1 MKSIRLDE
9 IRDRVRR
16 LVQDANFVL
25 PRDVAARLEAMAA
38 VEESD
43 SGKEVFRELRENAA
57 IAAAEGLGLCQDTG
71 LAVFFVEVGEGVRLE
86 GAGPSD
92 GLRRAIEEGMIAGY
106 GEGCLRKSVVADPL
120 RRNNT
125 GTNAP
130 AFIHWDIVPGDVF
143 KVTFM
148 AKGGGAENWSAIR
161 MFAPAAGRDA
171 VEDFVV
177 ETVDRAGP
185 AACPPLVVGVGV
197 GGNFEGAP
205 LLAKKALLRKPL
217 GAPHPDPFY
226 AAMEGRLLERIN
238 GLGIGP
244 QGLGGRATALA
255 VHVEA
260 APCHIASLPAAV
272 NIQCHSHRVLG
283 FEL

>member
-9 IRDRVRR
+9 IRERVRG
-16 LVQDANFVL
+16 LVQEANFVL
-25 PRDVAARLEAMAA
+25 PGDVAARLDVMAA
-38 VEESD
+38 AEESEA
-43 SGKEVFRELRENAA
+43 GKEVFRELRENAA
-57 IAAAEGLGLCQDTG
+57 IAASEGLGLCQDTG
-71 LAVFFVEVGEGVRLE
+71 LAVFFVEVGEGVRFE
-86 GAGPSD
+86 GGGPSD
-92 GLRRAIEEGMIAGY
+92 GLRRAIEDGMVAGY

-120 RRNNT
+120 RRTNT

-130 AFIHWDIVPGDVF
+130 AFIHWDLVPGDAF
-143 KVTFM
+143 KLTFM

-185 AACPPLVVGVGV
+185 AACPPLIVGVGV

-205 LLAKKALLRKPL
+205 LLAKTALLRKPL
-217 GAPHPDPFY
+217 GAPHSDPFY

-238 GLGIGP
+238 RLGIGP
-244 QGLGGRATALA
+244 QGLGGRTTALA
-255 VHVEA
+255 VHVA
-260 APCHIASLPAAV
+260 SAPCHIASLPAAV

>member
-1 MKSIRLDE
+1 MKSIDLDALRE
-9 IRDRVRR
+9 RVKR
-16 LVQDANFVL
+16 LVQEANFVL
-25 PRDVAARLEAMAA
+25 PEDVSARLEAAA
-38 VEESD
+38 AAEESEA
-43 SGKEVFRELRENAA
+43 GKEVFRELRENAE
-57 IAAAEGLGLCQDTG
+57 IASAEGLGLCQDTG
-71 LAVFFVEVGEGVRLE
+71 LAVFFVEVGEGVRFE
-86 GAGPSD
+86 SRDPADS
-92 GLRRAIEEGMIAGY
+92 LRRAIEEGMIAGY

-120 RRNNT
+120 RRANT

-130 AFIHWDIVPGDVF
+130 AFIHWEVVPGDSL

-161 MFAPAAGRDA
+161 MFPPSAGQEA

-177 ETVDRAGP
+177 ATVDRAGP
-185 AACPPLVVGVGV
+185 AACPPLVVGVGL
-197 GGNFEGAP
+197 GGNFEVAP

-217 GAPHPDPFY
+217 GASHPDAFY
-226 AAMEGRLLERIN
+226 ATMEGRLLERIN

-244 QGLGGRATALA
+244 QGLGGRTTALA
-255 VHVEA
+255 VHVET

-283 FEL
+283 FTY

>member
-1 MKSIRLDE
+1 MKSIELDA
-9 IRDRVRR
+9 IRDRVRS
-16 LVQDANFVL
+16 LVQEANFIL
-25 PRDVAARLEAMAA
+25 PADVAARLEALSAG
-38 VEESD
+38 EESD
-43 SGKEVFRELRENAA
+43 AGKEVFRELRENAA

-71 LAVFFVEVGEGVRLE
+71 LAVFFVEVGEGVRFE
-86 GAGPSD
+86 GKGPSD
-92 GLRRAIEEGMIAGY
+92 SLRRAIEDGMIAGY

-120 RRNNT
+120 RRANT

-130 AFIHWDIVPGDVF
+130 AIIHWEVVPGDAL

-148 AKGGGAENWSAIR
+148 AKGGGAENWSAVR
-161 MFAPAAGRDA
+161 MFPPAAGREA

-177 ETVDRAGP
+177 ASVDLAGP
-185 AACPPLVVGVGV
+185 AACPPLILGVGI

-217 GAPHPDPFY
+217 GASHPDAFY

-255 VHVEA
+255 VHIEA

-283 FEL
+283 FEY

>member
-1 MKSIRLDE
+1 MKSLRLDE

-16 LVQDANFVL
+16 LVQAANFL
-25 PRDVAARLEAMAA
+25 LGGDVAARLEAMAA

-43 SGKEVFRELRENAA
+43 AGREVFRQLKENAA
-57 IAAAEGLGLCQDTG
+57 IAAAASLGLCQDTG
-71 LAVFFVEVGEGVRLE
+71 LAVFFVEIGEGVRFE
-86 GAGPSD
+86 GNKPSD
-92 GLRRAIEEGMIAGY
+92 GLRKAIEEGMIAGY
-106 GEGCLRKSVVADPL
+106 GEGYLRKSVVADPL
-120 RRNNT
+120 RRTNT

-130 AFIHWDIVPGDVF
+130 AIIHWDIVPGDTF

-148 AKGGGAENWSAIR
+148 AKGGGAENWSAVR
-161 MFAPAAGRDA
+161 MFAPAAGKDA

-217 GAPHPDPFY
+217 GAPNPDPFY
-226 AAMEGRLLERIN
+226 ADMEGRLLERIN

-244 QGLGGRATALA
+244 QGLGGRTTALA